1 MWICTEDSNEA
12 GLRVAVKDLIDV
24 AGLPT
29 TAGSRA
35 VAAQAAPAASDASCL
50 AGLRAAAARGE
61 AHFVGKTNLHE
72 LAYGIS
78 GINARVRHAGQPARP
93 GAGPGRLV
101 ERVGGGGGQRRSRRC
116 FRLGHRRLDPHPGR
130 LLRGGRAEDH
140 AGAGYR

>member
-1 MWICTEDSNEA
+1 MSMWIFKEDSNEA

-35 VAAQAAPAASDASCL
+35 VAAHAAPAASDAPCL

-78 GINARVRHAGQPARP
+78 GINAAFGTPVNP
-93 GAGPGRLV
+93 
-101 ERVGGGGGQRRSRRC
+101 
-116 FRLGHRRLDPHPGR
+116 LDPTRVPGGSSLVKVSWDFGAFLGLAAAVVAVAPLAAA
-130 LLRGGRAEDH
+130 LLHARSGRT
-140 AGAGYR
+140 G